1 MFTGIVEAT
10 GTVSRVEARA
20 AGRRI
25 RFRAPDVV
33 AGLAIG
39 DSVAVDGA
47 CLTAVEVHP
56 DGFSADVIGTTLD
69 RTVAGSY
76 RDGTR
81 VNLERSLRLGDRLDG
96 HMVQGHVDG
105 VGEVLS
111 VRPDR
116 DHWLVDIRLPP
127 EVDAV
132 TILHGSI
139 TLSGVS
145 LTVNALP
152 APGTCQV
159 ALIPH
164 TVAVTTLGSLRP
176 GDPVNLEGDL
186 IGKYVG
192 RMLPSRRSAG
202 GSPDSPHG
210 P

>member
-10 GTVSRVEARA
+10 GTVSRVEAGA

-25 RFRAPDVV
+25 RFHAPDV
-33 AGLAIG
+33 LDDLSLG

-47 CLTAVEVHP
+47 CLTAVEVHA
-56 DGFSADVIGTTLD
+56 DGFSVDVIGTTLD

-76 RDGTR
+76 REGTR
-81 VNLERSLRLGDRLDG
+81 VNLERPVRVGDRLDG
-96 HMVQGHVDG
+96 HIVQGHVDG

-111 VRPDR
+111 VRPEGDR
-116 DHWLVDIRLPP
+116 WLVDVRVPP

-152 APGTCQV
+152 AQGTCQV

-164 TVAVTTLGSLRP
+164 TLAVTTLGTLAA
-176 GDPVNLEGDL
+176 GDRVNLEGDL

-192 RMLPSRRSAG
+192 RMLPNSPQSRER
-202 GSPDSPHG
+202 
-210 P
+210 